1 MKSSMGGMRIKRNL
15 WIRFGE
21 STLNMVRLYLNR
33 SLNISIRPGQVLMS
47 KAAEVLEKDS
57 GLRALGQ
64 TTERNHKQLLN
75 WIVNN
80 KPLGKYDFIFHRD
93 DFVSSARYSG
103 KEHYF
108 EDLIMSTIDR
118 WRTGPH
124 KVRIFLRNPYILAEY
139 SRLSLQ
145 MATDALPDL
154 VSERSRPQ
162 QDGGRGCIPS
172 ICRTS
177 GHRS

>member
-1 MKSSMGGMRIKRNL
+1 MKSSMGGMRIKKNL

-124 KVRIFLRNPYILAEY
+124 KVRIFLRNPYIL
-139 SRLSLQ
+139 SRIFKIEL
-145 MATDALPDL
+145 TD
-154 VSERSRPQ
+154 
-162 QDGGRGCIPS
+162 GY
-172 ICRTS
+172 
-177 GHRS
+177 